1 MIFSYSLSWPAHA
14 LLHTCFSS
22 LLGLDLNFLSQ
33 ELIALDTT
41 PSKKKKNGA
50 AVDLFA
56 LRKVNGTTRIL
67 VMKTINI
74 YHNRLYIYMHQDFPV
89 LRATQRTK
97 R

>member
-41 PSKKKKNGA
+41 PSKKKKMEQQ
-50 AVDLFA
+50 LTY
-56 LRKVNGTTRIL
+56 LL
-67 VMKTINI
+67 
-74 YHNRLYIYMHQDFPV
+74 
-89 LRATQRTK
+89 
-97 R
+97 

>member
-1 MIFSYSLSWPAHA
+1 MIFSYSFNWPAHA

-41 PSKKKKNGA
+41 PSKKNGA
-50 AVDLFA
+50 AVDLLA
-56 LRKVNGTTRIL
+56 LRKVNGITWIL
-67 VMKTINI
+67 VTKTITI

-89 LRATQRTK
+89 LRTTQRTE